1 MSLKK
6 NTQADCARLVF
17 VLSNGPMS
25 DHSSSSFVPLCFA
38 WLKSCASNFCRE
50 RRTTSPSITICLHR
64 LIYIIL
70 PWQVWRSRVQSVENK
85 TTNGII
91 ENFRPASLLW
101 HVCGC
106 RTKSRIMKDTQK
118 IPNPQNWD
126 WFYKYIGVTES
137 QLASMKEPSKKTMVK
152 FLVDVFMEMG
162 YTLNATSCPTQIW
175 YDSIRVFPKL
185 EVPPNPPF

>member
-1 MSLKK
+1 MPLKKK

-70 PWQVWRSRVQSVENK
+70 PWQVWRSWVWSVENE
-85 TTNGII
+85 TTNGIM
-91 ENFRPASLLW
+91 ENLRPVSLLW

-118 IPNPQNWD
+118 IPNLQ
-126 WFYKYIGVTES
+126 KLGHSV
-137 QLASMKEPSKKTMVK
+137 
-152 FLVDVFMEMG
+152 
-162 YTLNATSCPTQIW
+162 YTNITSDRIPTSIYSRALQENCGQIF
-175 YDSIRVFPKL
+175 V
-185 EVPPNPPF
+185 